1 MNFNFEGFN
10 FQVYKFKTLNVA
22 YSKFTKEHKF

>member
-1 MNFNFEGFN
+1 MNFNFGFN
-10 FQVYKFKTLNVA
+10 FQVYKFQTLNVA